1 MTREKLPNRRGGV
14 TIDFEHCYPG
24 LPPRVFNATIGLYPD
39 GRPAEVF
46 VNLVDGSERR
56 MNVDAHDAAVAMSF
70 ALQHGADLTD
80 IGAAMLRGSD
90 GVAHGFLGSLAD
102 AVARAFPPPKPPAEP
117 APAPFD
123 PDPGAPSAPAAA
135 AVDPAMASSS

>member
-1 MTREKLPNRRGGV
+1 MSREKLPNRRGGV
-14 TIDFEHCYPG
+14 TLEFSHCYPG
-24 LPPRVFNATIGLYPD
+24 SDPD
-39 GRPAEVF
+39 GRPAEIF

-70 ALQHGADLTD
+70 ALQHGADLAD

-102 AVARAFPPPKPPAEP
+102 AVARALPPPEPPSDPVIP
-117 APAPFD
+117 AD

-135 AVDPAMASSS
+135 VVDPAMASN